1 MMKAMRMTARS
12 TPRAAPA
19 GILLAALA
27 ACTAP
32 PPDESFW
39 LTELVESREL
49 KDRFFREAP
58 DSPIRIERRGQLLPL
73 HYYEPDAAYRVPAA
87 LEVAPEQPIYEIPTS
102 TGVIRP
108 MQRVGVL
115 EFALNGEPMRLSAL
129 AEAPVRS
136 IDSLF
141 IMFKD
146 PTNEADTYAGGRYM
160 DLPRTASGLY
170 DLDFNRAYNPYCYYN
185 EEYDCPYPPRENW
198 LTAAVPAGERLA
210 PGYTGFGIGVI
221 PPPPEDEASAP

>member
-1 MMKAMRMTARS
+1 M
-12 TPRAAPA
+12 
-19 GILLAALA
+19 
-27 ACTAP
+27 
-32 PPDESFW
+32 
-39 LTELVESREL
+39 
-49 KDRFFREAP
+49 
-58 DSPIRIERRGQLLPL
+58 
-73 HYYEPDAAYRVPAA
+73 
-87 LEVAPEQPIYEIPTS
+87 APEQPIYEIPTS

-170 DLDFNRAYNPYCYYN
+170 DLDFKPRLQPLLLLQRGVRLPLSAARELADGGGAGGRA
-185 EEYDCPYPPRENW
+185 PRAGLHRVRHRRDTAAPRGRGLRA
-198 LTAAVPAGERLA
+198 LTARGGGAALCGVV
-210 PGYTGFGIGVI
+210 FDFDGVI
-221 PPPPEDEASAP
+221 ADSEPLHLRAVQAALAGHGVDLARPTTTTATWDSTTPTFSAPCGAIGAGPSTRTRWPG